1 MKDRGFT
8 DQIKGK
14 VKKTFGDLTDNEK
27 MQAEG
32 ILNQTIGKTKE
43 MAADIQDAAEE
54 VIEKAKE
61 KFHKE
66 G

>member
-27 MQAEG
+27 
-32 ILNQTIGKTKE
+32 IGKTKE